1 MTDKICFKSTYKIF
15 DHSQR
20 FKLSSQTQPHRQDS
34 KKINSGWISWS
45 YKHMNSD
52 DKLNKWT

>member
-1 MTDKICFKSTYKIF
+1 MTAKICFILIHSTYEIF
-15 DHSQR
+15 DYSQR
-20 FKLSSQTQPHRQDS
+20 FKLSSQAGQQ
-34 KKINSGWISWS
+34 KINSGWISWS